1 MTRRNERSA
10 GRFALSSVAFLAIAI
25 GVPYLLV
32 RVSTARFG
40 SASPLGRVKSWD
52 SSAIGDALRNPLSDD
67 PVVDLLL
74 RASLCIVWIAV
85 AVIVVDTIVEVVHQV
100 RHHGV
105 PMPAMRGLGW
115 SQGIARFI
123 AVGLLVVMPM
133 TSVKPS
139 LAHAPVRGQSPTPT
153 RAPLVIDYGGAF
165 DQTSQRANGIAQDVA
180 PATVPAAPTVATYT
194 VQRGDSVFAI
204 AANLAHHDEQ
214 RTLDIA
220 DEILDLNLDATMSD
234 GQRFSNPAYVEP
246 GWVLRLPA
254 TSADLA
260 PPAVATPP
268 DLGDRDEVHVVVPG
282 DTLWDIAE
290 DEYGSGSEWT
300 EIWAENA
307 GDDMGAGRS
316 FDDPDLILP
325 GWELDLPDD
334 DSAVVPPLPENTAPV
349 DAPIPRSPAPSPSE
363 SSAESS
369 STTVDSAPAQPG
381 AVDPTAVDAT
391 WAAPVTVGPPTAT
404 TTTAPNVTDVTP
416 GDELPGHTSATD
428 APSPIRLEH
437 AAMLAAGILV
447 LVGVR
452 RRQRLR
458 AATPRSRIP
467 EPRPEVVETE
477 LLLRRIE
484 PGERGPRVD
493 VACRS
498 AAFYL
503 IGTGVQIVVVQ
514 VSPDGEIA
522 LTLSGDHVAPVPWTG
537 TGDNMWRLPAG
548 IPVELLSE
556 SARRVGM
563 PCVAFAQLGVD
574 GDGWEVLVDLE
585 ACGTLAIDAQ
595 PSQADAVVRGLAAG
609 LAASLYAE
617 VAHLVTVS
625 LPPDVLLD
633 HRNAHQAE
641 SIDAAFDHAAS
652 LVGSTSMDERS
663 SFELR
668 SLRTG
673 GEMWEPAVI
682 LLTDRDAV

>member
-1 MTRRNERSA
+1 M
-10 GRFALSSVAFLAIAI
+10 
-25 GVPYLLV
+25 
-32 RVSTARFG
+32 
-40 SASPLGRVKSWD
+40 
-52 SSAIGDALRNPLSDD
+52 
-67 PVVDLLL
+67 
-74 RASLCIVWIAV
+74 
-85 AVIVVDTIVEVVHQV
+85 
-100 RHHGV
+100 
-105 PMPAMRGLGW
+105 
-115 SQGIARFI
+115 
-123 AVGLLVVMPM
+123 
-133 TSVKPS
+133 
-139 LAHAPVRGQSPTPT
+139 
-153 RAPLVIDYGGAF
+153 
-165 DQTSQRANGIAQDVA
+165 
-180 PATVPAAPTVATYT
+180 
-194 VQRGDSVFAI
+194 QRGDSVFSI
-204 AANLAHHDEQ
+204 AANLANHDEQ

-220 DEILDLNLDATMSD
+220 DQILDLNLDATMAD

-246 GWVLRLPA
+246 GWVLRLPTVA
-254 TSADLA
+254 G
-260 PPAVATPP
+260 ATPL
-268 DLGDRDEVHVVVPG
+268 DIAESDDVHVVVQG
-282 DTLWDIAE
+282 DTLWGIAE
-290 DEYGSGSEWT
+290 DEYHSGSAWT
-300 EIWAENA
+300 KIWAENA
-307 GDDMGAGRS
+307 GDDMGDGRT

-325 GWELDLPDD
+325 GWELDVPDD
-334 DSAVVPPLPENTAPV
+334 DSAVVPPLSESTAATEAPAPPSPIPLPTESTAPV
-349 DAPIPRSPAPSPSE
+349 PTA

-369 STTVDSAPAQPG
+369 STTVD
-381 AVDPTAVDAT
+381 
-391 WAAPVTVGPPTAT
+391 AAPFDPADPDAIWAHPATVVPPTST
-404 TTTAPNVTDVTP
+404 TTTSAPNVTDATP
-416 GDELPGHTSATD
+416 GDELPGRTSSPD

-437 AAMLAAGILV
+437 AAMLAAGILI

-484 PGERGPRVD
+484 PGERGPRID

-498 AAFYL
+498 AAFHL

-522 LTLSGDHVAPVPWTG
+522 LTLSGDHVPPAPWIG
-537 TGDNMWRLPAG
+537 DGDNVWHLPAG
-548 IPVELLSE
+548 IPVELLGE

-609 LAASLYAE
+609 LATSLYAE

-625 LPPDVLLD
+625 MSPDVLLD

-682 LLTDRDAV
+682 LLTDRDAVEQVDGVPLPPAGHGIALVAAVGPDGLPDAPTRLRSEPTEWILTVAGRSIPMTPIGLDRADVDAVLAILHDAEQPLIWMDDLVEAESPIADVPEAERSRVEHLRAGRPRDRREAARCGRGLERSGRTGRVRTLEDRGTDRVAGDTPGEFDPKSGAYGAVGTRRP